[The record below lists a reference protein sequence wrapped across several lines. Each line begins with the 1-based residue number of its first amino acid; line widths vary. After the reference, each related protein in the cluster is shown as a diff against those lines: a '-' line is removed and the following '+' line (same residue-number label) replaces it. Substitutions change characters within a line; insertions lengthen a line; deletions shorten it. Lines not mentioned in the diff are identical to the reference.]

1 MRNHLNVNE
10 LGYVKVKRMVRRLD
24 RSAEK
29 TSESE
34 LVGLCQSEEDRDATG

>member
-1 MRNHLNVNE
+1 MPRTHLKVNE
-10 LGYVKVKRMVRRLD
+10 LGCARVKRIVRRLD

-34 LVGLCQSEEDRDATG
+34 LVGL